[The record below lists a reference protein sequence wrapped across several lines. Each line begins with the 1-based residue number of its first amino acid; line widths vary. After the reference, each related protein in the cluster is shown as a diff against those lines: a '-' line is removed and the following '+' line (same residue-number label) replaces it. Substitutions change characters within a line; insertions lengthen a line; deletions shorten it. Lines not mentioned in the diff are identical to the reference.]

1 MALADEIRAARD
13 RALRLLADA
22 HNYFAYTEQSWLALH
37 FTVQQDGY
45 RFTLQNPATGSS
57 VTEAEFL
64 VRAQRYVDNELAAA
78 TLQQF
83 VAIFENYLL
92 DVLRL
97 WLRAHPAAVSGREL
111 KGEQILA
118 LPDKAAIV
126 DALID
131 KELVGLL
138 YGRPADWFKYLNSRV
153 AVGVPSPAEVQQFAE
168 VKATRDVLVH
178 GGGVANPTYVDKAGP
193 AARAAAG
200 QPLDVPG
207 PYHRASWE
215 LVCKLVQDIG
225 TGMAARA

>member
-1 MALADEIRAARD
+1 MALADDIGASRD
-13 RALRLLADA
+13 RAMRLLVEA
-22 HNYFAYTEQSWLALH
+22 HDYFAYTEQSWATLQFA
-37 FTVQQDGY
+37 VDQDGLQ
-45 RFTLQNPATGSS
+45 FTLQNPVTGSS

-64 VRAQRYVDNELAAA
+64 VRARRYVVNELASA

-83 VAIFENYLL
+83 VALFENYLL

-111 KGEQILA
+111 KGEQILS

-153 AVGVPSPAEVQQFAE
+153 SVGVPTPAEVQQFAE

-178 GGGVANPTYVDKAGP
+178 GGGVANATYVDKAGP
-193 AARAAAG
+193 AARAPAG

-215 LVCKLVQDIG
+215 LICKLTQDVG
-225 TGMAARA
+225 DGMAARA